1 MRHVNTLEKAQGAGL
16 AAFYDRR
23 AAAALAYC
31 SKICAPTAIADA
43 VEASFARV
51 FEAAAAGGALD
62 DEALDKS
69 LRAAVRTEA
78 AARAS
83 SATAGVR
90 ARRLLERL
98 ADPNRGGACE
108 LMPALLAARAESQLS
123 EGDRERM
130 SAHLRRCADC
140 RTFEVSFNEAEQA
153 FDALAGEDAPALGR
167 SLLADMLD
175 AAPVNERRRFAREQ
189 LAAGT
194 WLDDLD
200 WDEQPPPPRIVE
212 VPGDALDLAPDDP
225 PEADV
230 VEPDEE
236 REPET
241 VAAARKDP
249 EVTDAATQDF
259 PVISA
264 SGWRRLSDRWR
275 RRIAITMVVVATLL
289 LAEAGITLA
298 WKEPF
303 TAFMAA
309 RAQASLNK
317 QLHKLDAQALTPAQQ
332 RRFASITDAGA
343 RAKARMAALAQHE
356 RINVA
361 TGDALGTIAIP
372 KIGIDYVFVQ
382 GTDAASLRK
391 GPGRYVETH
400 LPGQGQPVG
409 IAGHRT
415 SYEAPF
421 RNIDDLKAGD
431 SITLKMPYGVFTYVV
446 DSHRIVP
453 SGYQGAFDS
462 VHGETLVLSACHPLY
477 SAPER
482 LLVYAHLASSRP
494 LGAAVDTAP
503 TPPGIDTKALARERA
518 AKRLKAMGTRTLQ
531 IGMTGNDVK
540 EVQTMLGL
548 PPTGTFG
555 PQTQAAVIAFQ
566 QSHGLPAVGHVGS
579 QTKRALS
586 RRPRPPSKPPTPPA
600 VPQASQPTSNGTG
613 TTSTGQTGSTGAT
626 TTTPSP
632 TQGR

>member
-1 MRHVNTLEKAQGAGL
+1 
-16 AAFYDRR
+16 
-23 AAAALAYC
+23 
-31 SKICAPTAIADA
+31 
-43 VEASFARV
+43 
-51 FEAAAAGGALD
+51 
-62 DEALDKS
+62 
-69 LRAAVRTEA
+69 VRTES

-83 SATAGVR
+83 SAAAGVP

-108 LMPALLAARAESQLS
+108 LMPALLAARAESELS

-140 RTFEVSFNEAEQA
+140 RAIEHRFNEAEEA
-153 FDALAGEDAPALGR
+153 FDQLAGEHAPALGR

-175 AAPVNERRRFAREQ
+175 SEPVAERRRFAREQ

-194 WLDDLD
+194 WLDDVD
-200 WDEQPPPPRIVE
+200 WDDPPPAPRIVE
-212 VPGDALDLAPDDP
+212 VPDDALDLAREEPPDA
-225 PEADV
+225 EV
-230 VEPDEE
+230 VEPEEEDE
-236 REPET
+236 
-241 VAAARKDP
+241 AAP
-249 EVTDAATQDF
+249 PITDVPTQDF
-259 PVISA
+259 PMV
-264 SGWRRLSDRWR
+264 GRTRVRLSDRWR
-275 RRIAITMVVVATLL
+275 RRLAITMIVVATLL

-317 QLHKLDAQALTPAQQ
+317 QLHKLDAQTLTPAQQ
-332 RRFASITDAGA
+332 RHFASIGDADA
-343 RAKARMAALAQHE
+343 RAKASMAALAQHE

-372 KIGIDYVFVQ
+372 KIGVDYVFVQ

-391 GPGRYVETH
+391 GPGRYIETH

-421 RNIDDLKAGD
+421 RNVDDLKAGD
-431 SITLKMPYGVFTYVV
+431 PITVKMPYGVFTYVV

-453 SGYQGAFDS
+453 SGYQGAFSS

-477 SAPER
+477 SATER
-482 LLVYAHLASSRP
+482 ILVYAHLASSHP

-503 TPPGIDTKALARERA
+503 APPGIDTQALARQRA
-518 AKRLKAMGTRTLQ
+518 AKRLEAMGKRTLE
-531 IGMTGNDVK
+531 IGMHGDDVK

-566 QSHGLPAVGHVGS
+566 QSHGLPAIGRVGP

-586 RRPRPPSKPPTPPA
+586 RRPRPPSTPPTPPA
-600 VPQASQPTSNGTG
+600 VPQQQQPSTNGTSTTPSGQAGATG
-613 TTSTGQTGSTGAT
+613 TT

-632 TQGR
+632 TTGR